1 MNEEM
6 KRMRRMRRSNKGASL
21 IEAMAGF
28 FIFIPLAFAAVDI
41 AVVANAGQV
50 NEEFAEQLAR
60 LCSTVQS
67 KTNAIK
73 ACNDVISIYQKP
85 SNVASVNLDNLEF
98 DLGLQEVS
106 ITTTMDV
113 MLPIPFPGYSHQP
126 LSAKAMQPIVSFPAP
141 Q

>member
-1 MNEEM
+1 MNEKM
-6 KRMRRMRRSNKGASL
+6 KRMLRGRKGASL
-21 IEAMAGF
+21 IETMAGF
-28 FIFIPLAFAAVDI
+28 FVFIPLAFAAVDI
-41 AVVANAGQV
+41 TVVANAGQV

-67 KTNAIK
+67 KSNAIK
-73 ACNDVISIYQKP
+73 ACQDVLSIYQKP

-98 DLGLQEVS
+98 DVGLQEVT

-113 MLPIPFPGYSHQP
+113 LLPIPFPGYSHQP
-126 LSAKAMQPIVSFPAP
+126 LTAKAMQPIVSFPAP